1 MCIRDSEE
9 AGQRVLPVADIV
21 ADGAAEHP
29 VVQSAPLGAVGAVRV
44 LRLVLLAGAGGHGG
58 VHVGHMDDLRLE
70 IIPGSDAL
78 AGAVVQAVLVGD
90 AEL

>member
-1 MCIRDSEE
+1 MLKE
-9 AGQRVLPVADIV
+9 AGQGSFPIAHLV

-29 VVQSAPLGAVGAVRV
+29 VVQGTPLGAVGAFRV
-44 LRLVLLAGAGGHGG
+44 LFLVLGAGAGSHGS
-58 VHVGHMDDLRLE
+58 VHTGQADDLGGE
-70 IIPGSDAL
+70 IIPGADAL